1 MLNLLWLIPVL
12 PLAGFAVCG
21 LFGRRYLSKR
31 AVSLIA
37 CGTVLLSFLLSV
49 GAVLQLGNL
58 DAVPSIPDRLE
69 VDREAKRVTLTVA
82 EWVLG
87 GTSTTGAAMRMPW
100 GFTLDP
106 LSAVMLLVVT
116 GVGFLIHVYSV
127 GYMAH
132 EGGYYRYFAFLNLFM
147 AMMLVLVL
155 GSSFAVMFVGW
166 EGVGLCS
173 YLLIGFDF
181 EKDFAADA
189 GKKAFLVNRIGDMG
203 FMLGMS
209 WIFAA
214 FGTLSISGVMGQV
227 GSVSPAVATGIGLL
241 LFVGA

>member
-12 PLAGFAVCG
+12 PLAGFVING
-21 LFGRRYLSKR
+21 LFGRRYLPKR
-31 AVSLIA
+31 AVSVIA

-49 GAVLQLGNL
+49 GVVWELGRL
-58 DAVPSIPDRLE
+58 EGVPSIPDRLE

-87 GTSTTGAAMRMPW
+87 GTSATGAALTMPW

-132 EGGYYRYFAFLNLFM
+132 EGG
-147 AMMLVLVL
+147 
-155 GSSFAVMFVGW
+155 
-166 EGVGLCS
+166 
-173 YLLIGFDF
+173 
-181 EKDFAADA
+181 
-189 GKKAFLVNRIGDMG
+189 
-203 FMLGMS
+203 
-209 WIFAA
+209 
-214 FGTLSISGVMGQV
+214 
-227 GSVSPAVATGIGLL
+227 
-241 LFVGA
+241 